1 MPFGCIIAVSCV
13 EKGVIMISDLI
24 FSANVVV
31 PIFLLIMLGYAL
43 TRLKLWDEHFLKI
56 ANNVC
61 FKCLL
66 PVLLFYNVA
75 TANIFEVFN
84 GKLILYVCLCA
95 CLLCGALFLIVP
107 IFVKDNKRRGVMI
120 QGTFRSNF
128 LLFGVPLGLSIGGTA
143 GSVLAAVVASF
154 YVPVINM
161 LSVISLYVFS
171 DAKGKNLKSALLG
184 IVKNPLIIGGVSGL
198 IFSLIR
204 NSIGF
209 ELPVIVDSTLFNIKS
224 TATPLAFLIL
234 GGDLKFNNMLKNVKI
249 SIFSVLGKTVLIPAV
264 MLTISAFL
272 GFDPLEMA
280 ILVAVFATPNAVS
293 SYAMARNYEADHEL
307 AGEIITLG
315 TLLSVL
321 TIFAFITITKTFG
334 LI

>member
-1 MPFGCIIAVSCV
+1 MLT
-13 EKGVIMISDLI
+13 DLL

-43 TRLKLWDEHFLKI
+43 TKLKVWDAHFLKI

-61 FKCLL
+61 FKVLL

-75 TANIFEVFN
+75 SANIFEIFN

-95 CLLCGALFLIVP
+95 CTICGLLFFIVP
-107 IFVKDNKRRGVMI
+107 LFVKDNKRRGVMI

-128 LLFGVPLGLSIGGTA
+128 LLFGVPLGLSIGGA
-143 GSVLAAVVASF
+143 QGAVLAAVVASF

-171 DAKGKNLKSALLG
+171 DAEGKNLKAALLG
-184 IVKNPLIIGGVSGL
+184 IVKNPLIIGGLSGL
-198 IFSLIR
+198 LFSVVR
-204 NSIGF
+204 NLIGF
-209 ELPVIVDSTLFNIKS
+209 EIPAMLDTTLFNIKS
-224 TATPLAFLIL
+224 VATPLAFMVL
-234 GGDLKFNNMLKNVKI
+234 GGDLRFGNMLLNIKA
-249 SIFSVLGKTVLIPAV
+249 SLFSVLGKIVIIPAV
-264 MLTISAFL
+264 MLPVSALL
-272 GFDPLEMA
+272 GFDKLSMA

-293 SYAMARNYEADHEL
+293 SYAMARSYEADYEL

-315 TLLSVL
+315 TLFSIFTLFLFVTLSKSL
-321 TIFAFITITKTFG
+321 GWI
-334 LI
+334 

>member
-1 MPFGCIIAVSCV
+1 MH
-13 EKGVIMISDLI
+13 LL

-75 TANIFEVFN
+75 SANILEVFN

-95 CLLCGALFLIVP
+95 CAICGFLFLIVP
-107 IFVKDNKRRGVMI
+107 LCIKDQKRRGVMI

-128 LLFGVPLGLSIGGTA
+128 LLFGVPLGLSIGGEKGA
-143 GSVLAAVVASF
+143 VLAAVVASF

-161 LSVISLYVFS
+161 LSVVSLYAFS
-171 DAKGKNLKSALLG
+171 DAENKSLKSAMLG
-184 IVKNPLIIGGVSGL
+184 IVKNPLVIGGVSGL
-198 IFSLIR
+198 VFSLIR
-204 NSIGF
+204 NRIGF
-209 ELPVIVDSTLFNIKS
+209 ELPVMLDSTLNSIKL

-234 GGDLKFNNMLKNVKI
+234 GGDLKLGSMLRNVKV
-249 SIFSVLGKTVLIPAV
+249 SVFSVLGKIVLIPLI
-264 MLTISAFL
+264 MLPVSAFL
-272 GFDPLEMA
+272 GFDRLEMA

-293 SYAMARNYEADHEL
+293 SYAMARNYEADYEL

-315 TLLSVL
+315 TLFSIF
-321 TIFAFITITKTFG
+321 TIFIFITVTKTLG
-334 LI
+334 WI